1 MLAGKS
7 KQFEICYLNKND
19 SLVVLHGIL
28 ILFKVASWE
37 NNPFHSGWLAVKI
50 STANLFPT

>member
-7 KQFEICYLNKND
+7 KQFEIFYLNKND